1 MALGCKAQFES
12 GYYAI
17 VNRIHHRRYWLV
29 DEERGVVWANC
40 IFDMGGTVKSIK
52 LTNGTTV
59 EMKGFNR
66 PSSIEVTEAFRIE
79 SGKIRR
85 VEMIGS
91 SVPYHLNP
99 AWPGGVSGH

>member
-1 MALGCKAQFES
+1 MAIGCRAQFES
-12 GYYAI
+12 GTYAI
-17 VNRIHHRRYWLV
+17 VNRIHHRRYPLV

-40 IFDMGGTVKSIK
+40 VFDMSGTVREIK
-52 LTNGTTV
+52 LTNGETV
-59 EMKGFNR
+59 DMKNFSR

-79 SGKIRR
+79 NGKIRR

-99 AWPGGVSGH
+99 AWGGVSGH